1 MPDSFDYTTGTNSEN
16 VRLLQA
22 LIDEAPEYTEETNS
36 RNANILK
43 SIINNTEY
51 TDAPQ
56 SEIEELL
63 LRLKAKIGGEI
74 EVDELTVTE
83 NGTYD
88 AGVNKAY
95 NPVNVELPLSSKTI
109 TENGTYTAS
118 DDNLA
123 GFDEVT
129 VAVEGYAKKS
139 ISNTPTPI
147 ATFNASALPMPSLT
161 VGIEA
166 TQDLHGY
173 DSPWVGGAGR
183 NLFNMGSKWSGTAS
197 GLTFSTD
204 DNYVTINGTKNGGTY
219 VTANELGFE
228 LSAGTYYV
236 KTIII
241 GGTASNQPQL
251 TLIGNDISTG
261 DTIGNERTF
270 TLSDTTTVSIR
281 FAFWNDGAT
290 FNNYKLGIV
299 VSKTPNI
306 DKFYPYSNICPISG
320 WSAVNVYDDPV
331 YGGTIDFNQ
340 LMPIS
345 SRPTGTNNDVLIT
358 NNGDGSF
365 TLNGTASGNIYA
377 DIYTNFQNSLTANHI
392 YMFVV
397 NSTADTVRITNSY
410 GGLNI
415 VTSDK
420 KIVKYTSG
428 NVYVALY
435 VNTGVVV
442 DNVSAYPQ
450 CLDLTMIFGEN
461 KAEEILAM
469 EQAETG
475 SGVTYVSNLFPK
487 TYYTYNAGTKT
498 CVSAVNGDTY
508 GLFTTALKDENDQ
521 PLTCYGGQLEN
532 ENGVQ
537 TLSDVVACDDIGS
550 VSVTYRTDTAK
561 PIFQLLLRKHADE
574 TIYSTATNALSSCY
588 KLTTSQNVSQ
598 EGYNGC
604 FATSADGTRAYIQDL
619 DYTDATLF
627 KTARAGQ
634 KICYKLATPQQ
645 IPQQSQA
652 ISTQDGTNNLWA
664 DSGKVISGEY
674 MEAL

>member
-22 LIDEAPEYTEETNS
+22 LIDDAPEYTEETNS

-74 EVDELTVTE
+74 EVDELNVTE

-123 GFDEVT
+123 GYDEVT

-139 ISNTPTPI
+139 IANTPTPI
-147 ATFNASALPMPSLT
+147 ATFNASALPIPSLT

-166 TQDLHGY
+166 VQDLHGY
-173 DSPWVGGAGR
+173 DNPWPAGGGK

-261 DTIGNERTF
+261 DTIENERTF
-270 TLSDTTTVSIR
+270 TLSDTTTVSVR

-320 WSAVNVYDDPV
+320 WSAVNVTRCGKNLIPYV
-331 YGGTIDFNQ
+331 EFGVLNQ
-340 LMPIS
+340 
-345 SRPTGTNNDVLIT
+345 T
-358 NNGDGSF
+358 DGSEEENTSNKRTGF
-365 TLNGTASGNIYA
+365 IRTLPNTQYTISGLDGSDISIRIFEYKEDKNYIRNYVASN
-377 DIYTNFQNSLTANHI
+377 
-392 YMFVV
+392 
-397 NSTADTVRITNSY
+397 ITNS
-410 GGLNI
+410 
-415 VTSDK
+415 VTIQTGAEVGYIRFQGNETVFASSMAQYEKGNQVTDFEPYNGTT
-420 KIVKYTSG
+420 YT
-428 NVYVALY
+428 
-435 VNTGVVV
+435 
-442 DNVSAYPQ
+442 
-450 CLDLTMIFGEN
+450 
-461 KAEEILAM
+461 
-469 EQAETG
+469 
-475 SGVTYVSNLFPK
+475 
-487 TYYTYNAGTKT
+487 
-498 CVSAVNGDTY
+498 
-508 GLFTTALKDENDQ
+508 TTLKDGQGN
-521 PLTCYGGQLEN
+521 PLTCYGGTLSN

-537 TLSDVVACDDIGS
+537 RLVNGRVSATYTGDSSEAWGENRSGVYYIS
-550 VSVTYRTDTAK
+550 VSG
-561 PIFQLLLRKHADE
+561 ADE
-574 TIYSTATNALSSCY
+574 LSMCNIFKVITPAGTSDTINNFECRLNRLKTSINFRNDSITSLADWKTWLS
-588 KLTTSQNVSQ
+588 N
-598 EGYNGC
+598 NP
-604 FATSADGTRAYIQDL
+604 IQVV
-619 DYTDATLF
+619 YE
-627 KTARAGQ
+627 
-634 KICYKLATPQQ
+634 LATPQT
-645 IPQQSQA
+645 IPQDNLA
-652 ISTQDGTNNLWA
+652 IATQDGTNNLWA
-664 DSGKVISGEY
+664 DTGDVLSGEY
-674 MEAL
+674 LEAL